1 MRAEKEKRLRKKGK
15 ERSPKKR
22 YGKRLMRWGLVT
34 NEDKEGLLLPSALCP
49 LPCNELQRTKRVRL

>member
-15 ERSPKKR
+15 ER

-34 NEDKEGLLLPSALCP
+34 NEDKEGLLLP
-49 LPCNELQRTKRVRL
+49 CNELQRTKRVRL